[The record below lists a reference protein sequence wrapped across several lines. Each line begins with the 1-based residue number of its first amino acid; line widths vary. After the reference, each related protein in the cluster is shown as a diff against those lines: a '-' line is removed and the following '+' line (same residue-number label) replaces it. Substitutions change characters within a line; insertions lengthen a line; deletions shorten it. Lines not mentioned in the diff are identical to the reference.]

1 MARKWNEEEE
11 HLLRVL
17 IKNKKKISEIYKEFE
32 EMHSKNLPG
41 FKTLRSKSSITKKRD
56 RDNLTAKNLK
66 NYHSPYEDR
75 WNYIKELTKEF
86 KERSY
91 KDETG
96 LNLNVSRKILTLSD
110 IHFPFSLED
119 EIFEALEEHSDAD
132 IVVLNGDILDGFI
145 YSTFSKAKRIAA
157 LKEYIAAFELVNYLS
172 DNFPKVVIVAGNH
185 DIRPAKALA
194 RAGFEKEESQVLRP
208 DLLARIANG
217 EKLDEYGDLIE
228 KLNFD
233 NVYYDRYD
241 SWYTRIGK
249 TIFAH
254 PTGYRGGPGGTA
266 QKLYDYFIKRMGSD
280 DFDSIVVGHTHK
292 IYKGIF
298 CNKLLIEQG
307 AMCDRQPYQHKPD
320 LRFLHAMNG
329 YAVIYQDEHGNTD
342 FNKSNVV
349 YLGSMIPPKKSIL

>member
-17 IKNKKKISEIYKEFE
+17 VKNNKKISEISQEFE

-41 FKTLRSKSSITKKRD
+41 FKTLRSKDSIRKKCD
-56 RDNLTAKNLK
+56 RDNLNTKTLK
-66 NYHSPYEDR
+66 SYHSPYEDR

-86 KERSY
+86 KEKSY
-91 KDETG
+91 QDKTG
-96 LNLNVSRKILTLSD
+96 LDLNVSRKILTLSD
-110 IHFPFSLED
+110 IHYPFGLDD
-119 EIFEALEEHSDAD
+119 EIAKALKDHSDAD
-132 IVVLNGDILDGFI
+132 IVVLNGDILDGYIF
-145 YSTFSKAKRIAA
+145 STWAKAKRIAA
-157 LKEYIAAFELVNYLS
+157 LKEYIAAFELVNYCS
-172 DNFPKVVIVAGNH
+172 ENFSQVVVVAGNH
-185 DIRPAKALA
+185 DIRPSRALA
-194 RAGFEKEESQVLRP
+194 KAGFEKEESQVLRP
-208 DLLARIANG
+208 DLLARITNG
-217 EKLDEYGDLIE
+217 EKLNEYGDLVE

-233 NVYYDRYD
+233 NVHYDRYD

-254 PTGYRGGPGGTA
+254 PSGYRGGPGGTA
-266 QKLYDYFIKRMGSD
+266 QKLYEYFIKRMGSD

-292 IYKGIF
+292 IYKGVF

-329 YAVIYQDEHGNTD
+329 YAIIYQDKHGNTD